1 MAELAGVLP
10 GTTPESWPGR
20 IASPEPFGP
29 VPVGQVLVVVP
40 VRNEEALLG
49 ACIDYIRAAMDRLAE
64 ARPGCSAAL
73 TLVLDSCTDTS
84 GRIAAAAAARDPRIR
99 ILDAQFGSVG
109 AARAAG
115 AAAALDT
122 ALGGGPVLDT
132 ALGGGPVLDTALGGG
147 PVLDSALG
155 GGPVALGGEPAVLG
169 GGTTA
174 PEAAWIA
181 CTDADTR
188 VPGHWLSVQATLA
201 DAGADAVLGTVEP
214 DPDELDAVR
223 LGSWRRRYTQQDRH
237 SRIHGANLGVRA
249 SAYLAAG
256 GFESVSEHED
266 VRLVARLRAAG
277 AAVRSC
283 PGLTTVTSGRLQGR
297 TPAGFAGYLAGL

>member
-10 GTTPESWPGR
+10 GTTPGSRAER
-20 IASPEPFGP
+20 TASPAASGP

-49 ACIDYIRAAMDRLAE
+49 ACIEHIRVAMDRLAE
-64 ARPGCSAAL
+64 ARPGCSATL

-84 GRIAAAAAARDPRIR
+84 GRIASAAAARDPRIR
-99 ILDAQFGSVG
+99 ILDARFGSVG

-115 AAAALDT
+115 AAAALGS
-122 ALGGGPVLDT
+122 LLRGGPVLDT
-132 ALGGGPVLDTALGGG
+132 VLA
-147 PVLDSALG
+147 
-155 GGPVALGGEPAVLG
+155 GGPVASGGELTVLAG
-169 GGTTA
+169 GSMA
-174 PEAAWIA
+174 SQAWIA

-188 VPGHWLSVQATLA
+188 VPGHWLSVQAALA

-223 LGSWRRRYTQQDRH
+223 LSSWRRQYTQQDRH
-237 SRIHGANLGVRA
+237 SRIHGANLGLRA

-283 PGLTTVTSGRLQGR
+283 PGLTAVTSGRLHGR

>member
-10 GTTPESWPGR
+10 GTRPESRPGR
-20 IASPEPFGP
+20 IASPEPSGP

-49 ACIDYIRAAMDRLAE
+49 ACIEHMRAAMDRLAE

-84 GRIAAAAAARDPRIR
+84 GRIAAAAGARDPRIR

-122 ALGGGPVLDT
+122 ALGGG
-132 ALGGGPVLDTALGGG
+132 
-147 PVLDSALG
+147 
-155 GGPVALGGEPAVLG
+155 
-169 GGTTA
+169 TTA
-174 PEAAWIA
+174 AQAAWIA

-223 LGSWRRRYTQQDRH
+223 LGNWRRRYTQQDRH
-237 SRIHGANLGVRA
+237 SRIHGANLGIRA

-256 GFESVSEHED
+256 GFESVAEHED

-283 PGLTTVTSGRLQGR
+283 PGLTAVTSGRLQGR

>member
-10 GTTPESWPGR
+10 GTTPGSRPER
-20 IASPEPFGP
+20 TASPAASGP

-40 VRNEEALLG
+40 VRNEEAFLG
-49 ACIDYIRAAMDRLAE
+49 ACIEHIRVAMDRLAE
-64 ARPGCSAAL
+64 AGPGCSATL

-84 GRIAAAAAARDPRIR
+84 GRIARAAAARDPRIR

-115 AAAALDT
+115 AAAALGS
-122 ALGGGPVLDT
+122 LLRGGPVLDT
-132 ALGGGPVLDTALGGG
+132 VLA
-147 PVLDSALG
+147 
-155 GGPVALGGEPAVLG
+155 GGPVASEGEPAILAG
-169 GGTTA
+169 GSMA
-174 PEAAWIA
+174 PQAAWIA

-188 VPGHWLSVQATLA
+188 VPGHWLSVQAALA

-223 LGSWRRRYTQQDRH
+223 LSSWRRQYTQQDRH

-249 SAYLAAG
+249 SEYLAAG

-283 PGLTTVTSGRLQGR
+283 PGLTAVTSGRLQGR

>member
-1 MAELAGVLP
+1 LAELAGVLP
-10 GTTPESWPGR
+10 GTTPESRPGR
-20 IASPEPFGP
+20 IASPEPIGP

-49 ACIDYIRAAMDRLAE
+49 ACIEHIRLAMDRLAE
-64 ARPGCSAAL
+64 ARPGCFAAL

-84 GRIAAAAAARDPRIR
+84 GRIAAAAAARDRRIR

-115 AAAALDT
+115 AAAALDI
-122 ALGGGPVLDT
+122 ALGGGPVQ
-132 ALGGGPVLDTALGGG
+132 
-147 PVLDSALG
+147 DS
-155 GGPVALGGEPAVLG
+155 ALGGEPAVLG
-169 GGTTA
+169 GGITA

-201 DAGADAVLGTVEP
+201 DAGADAILGTVEP
-214 DPDELDAVR
+214 DQDELDAVR
-223 LGSWRRRYTQQDRH
+223 LGSWRRRYTQQDRR

-266 VRLVARLRAAG
+266 VRLVARLRALG

-283 PGLTTVTSGRLQGR
+283 PALTAVTSGRLQGR
-297 TPAGFAGYLAGL
+297 TPAGFAGYLARL

>member
-1 MAELAGVLP
+1 M
-10 GTTPESWPGR
+10 
-20 IASPEPFGP
+20 
-29 VPVGQVLVVVP
+29 PVGQVLVVVP

-49 ACIDYIRAAMDRLAE
+49 ACIEHIRLAMDRLAE

-115 AAAALDT
+115 AAAALDI
-122 ALGGGPVLDT
+122 ALGGGPVQ
-132 ALGGGPVLDTALGGG
+132 
-147 PVLDSALG
+147 DSALG
-155 GGPVALGGEPAVLG
+155 GGPVQDSALGGEPAVLG
-169 GGTTA
+169 GGITA

-201 DAGADAVLGTVEP
+201 DAGADAILGTVEP
-214 DPDELDAVR
+214 DQDELDAVR

-266 VRLVARLRAAG
+266 VRLVARLRALG

-283 PGLTTVTSGRLQGR
+283 PGLTAVTSGRLQGR
-297 TPAGFAGYLAGL
+297 TPAGFAGYLARL

>member
-10 GTTPESWPGR
+10 RTTPESRPGR
-20 IASPEPFGP
+20 AASPGP
-29 VPVGQVLVVVP
+29 SGPAPLGQVLVVVP

-49 ACIDYIRAAMDRLAE
+49 LCIEHVRAAMDRLAD

-73 TLVLDSCTDTS
+73 TLVLDSCTDS
-84 GRIAAAAAARDPRIR
+84 SARIAAEAAA
-99 ILDAQFGSVG
+99 LDARVRVLDARFGSVG

-115 AAAALDT
+115 AAAALESVLRGGPVALEAALGGGLAGLEA
-122 ALGGGPVLDT
+122 ALGGGPT
-132 ALGGGPVLDTALGGG
+132 AAE
-147 PVLDSALG
+147 S
-155 GGPVALGGEPAVLG
+155 
-169 GGTTA
+169 
-174 PEAAWIA
+174 AWIA

-188 VPGHWLSVQATLA
+188 VPGHWLSVQAALA

-214 DPDELDAVR
+214 DPYELDAVR
-223 LGSWRRRYTQQDRH
+223 LSSWRQRYVQQDRH

-283 PGLTTVTSGRLQGR
+283 PGLAAVTSGRLQGR

>member
-1 MAELAGVLP
+1 MAELSGVLP
-10 GTTPESWPGR
+10 GTTPGCRAERTG
-20 IASPEPFGP
+20 SPAAFGP

-49 ACIDYIRAAMDRLAE
+49 ACIEHIRVAMDRLGE
-64 ARPGCSAAL
+64 ARPGCSATL
-73 TLVLDSCTDTS
+73 TLVLDSCTDAS
-84 GRIAAAAAARDPRIR
+84 GRIASAAAARDPRIR

-115 AAAALDT
+115 ATAALES
-122 ALGGGPVLDT
+122 LLRGGPVPDNVP
-132 ALGGGPVLDTALGGG
+132 A
-147 PVLDSALG
+147 
-155 GGPVALGGEPAVLG
+155 GGPVASGREPTFLAGGS
-169 GGTTA
+169 TA
-174 PEAAWIA
+174 PQATWIA

-188 VPGHWLSVQATLA
+188 VPGYWLSVQATLA

-223 LGSWRRRYTQQDRH
+223 LGSWRRQYTQQDRH

-249 SAYLAAG
+249 SAYLSAG

-266 VRLVARLRAAG
+266 VRLVARLRATG
-277 AAVRSC
+277 AAVRNC
-283 PGLTTVTSGRLQGR
+283 PGLTAVTSGRLQGR